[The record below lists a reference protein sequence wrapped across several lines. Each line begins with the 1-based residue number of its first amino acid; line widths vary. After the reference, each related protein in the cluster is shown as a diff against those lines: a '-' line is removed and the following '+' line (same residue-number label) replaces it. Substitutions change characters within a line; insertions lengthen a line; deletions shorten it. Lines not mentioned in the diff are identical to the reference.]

1 MGRSFGSVRMGIKD
15 LAERWELAARSM
27 DPGDTPRT
35 KDLVRMAK
43 VHSSEAFY
51 AFNDPLEA
59 AFFSVAVSLSRNA
72 DMIAIQDYDSR
83 KPVSSRG
90 EHDVS

>member
-1 MGRSFGSVRMGIKD
+1 MGIKD
-15 LAERWELAARSM
+15 LTGQWELAARSM
-27 DPGDTPRT
+27 DPGDIPGI
-35 KDLVRMAK
+35 KNLVRMAK

-59 AFFSVAVSLSRNA
+59 AFFSVAVSLARDA
-72 DMIAIQDYDSR
+72 DMMPIQDHDSR
-83 KPVSSRG
+83 QPISPRG